1 MAQSIVQAEPPQL
14 GHGVFISE
22 LWLQSKA
29 QTHPLSPAMIKHSC
43 QPMQPGKVIKT
54 KHAVNPSSLGATAP
68 KISTHLCRRRRKE
81 IPCVG
86 ISMVNKH
93 IWSPLTS
100 LSGKNA
106 GTKWKQKPFLIRP
119 IKSDNCLVVDA
130 REILNILA
138 ETAAFSRW
146 ESAYIVF
153 MQTFPH
159 LVCNHPFTAKQCSV
173 IANSL
178 LSCEFK
184 ILPLPKIKGI
194 SITLLP
200 EMKEVDASL
209 TI

>member
-1 MAQSIVQAEPPQL
+1 MLS
-14 GHGVFISE
+14 
-22 LWLQSKA
+22 
-29 QTHPLSPAMIKHSC
+29 THPPWEQL
-43 QPMQPGKVIKT
+43 QT
-54 KHAVNPSSLGATAP
+54 
-68 KISTHLCRRRRKE
+68 STHLCRRRRKE
-81 IPCVG
+81 IPCVS
-86 ISMVNKH
+86 ISTVNKH

-100 LSGKNA
+100 LSGKYA

-119 IKSDNCLVVDA
+119 INSDNCLVVDA

-159 LVCNHPFTAKQCSV
+159 LVCNHPFTAKQFSV
-173 IANSL
+173 IANSSD
-178 LSCEFK
+178 SCEFK

-194 SITLLP
+194 SITVLP

>member
-1 MAQSIVQAEPPQL
+1 MK
-14 GHGVFISE
+14 SE
-22 LWLQSKA
+22 
-29 QTHPLSPAMIKHSC
+29 
-43 QPMQPGKVIKT
+43 
-54 KHAVNPSSLGATAP
+54 
-68 KISTHLCRRRRKE
+68 
-81 IPCVG
+81 
-86 ISMVNKH
+86 
-93 IWSPLTS
+93 
-100 LSGKNA
+100 
-106 GTKWKQKPFLIRP
+106 
-119 IKSDNCLVVDA
+119 NCLVVDA

-159 LVCNHPFTAKQCSV
+159 LVCNHPFTAKQFSV

-178 LSCEFK
+178 DSCEFK

-194 SITLLP
+194 SITVLP